1 MLAPLIAETPARFW
15 FERLYLHRSALVVG
29 GTLKHPSLRCLV
41 KECLS
46 LTSTFFSARPVSLA
60 SRDKGSLVHWLRAF
74 GGLKNDVALV
84 GDAGEIGGLFQ
95 GAMVS
100 IIILIPDKAPSISP
114 CTREISEFRNVCR
127 FWSSDVSPCS
137 PSIEAELNRAM
148 EDSIRST
155 LFSI

>member
-1 MLAPLIAETPARFW
+1 L
-15 FERLYLHRSALVVG
+15 G
-29 GTLKHPSLRCLV
+29 G
-41 KECLS
+41 
-46 LTSTFFSARPVSLA
+46 
-60 SRDKGSLVHWLRAF
+60 
-74 GGLKNDVALV
+74 GGGN
-84 GDAGEIGGLFQ
+84 AGEIEGLSQ

-100 IIILIPDKAPSISP
+100 IIILIPDTALSISP